1 MTHCFAPFRALNVA
15 AGLSGQVFKGIMKLG
30 FKVPT
35 PVQRKAIPALL
46 SGVDVVAMARTG
58 SGHIENTETSSTGK
72 NRCSN
77 VEKPNTFFCSSSDV
91 LLSV

>member
-1 MTHCFAPFRALNVA
+1 MLALVS
-15 AGLSGQVFKGIMKLG
+15 GLSPQVFKGIMKMG

-58 SGHIENTETSSTGK
+58 SGQCEVRAASNMRACAMQCIACVMMLCAAHTE
-72 NRCSN
+72 
-77 VEKPNTFFCSSSDV
+77 
-91 LLSV
+91 SVARL